1 MKISLSILHSVIG
14 AVFIPVAGLLASP
27 ASDDDEVTERQVVSG
42 VSLPFWG
49 EGECRENFEVRIWP
63 QSVLIWL
70 EEENLR
76 AIIAD
81 PATPEEER
89 QSLKRLLALQRA
101 WRVHS

>member
-1 MKISLSILHSVIG
+1 MNSFFSS
-14 AVFIPVAGLLASP
+14 PVSAAAALLFSATGLMASP
-27 ASDDDEVTERQVVSG
+27 APDEVPGSEGQIASG
-42 VSLPFWG
+42 LALPFWE

-70 EEENLR
+70 EEEHLR
-76 AIIAD
+76 GVIAD
-81 PATPEEER
+81 PATPDEER